1 MENNGLD
8 NFNDLH
14 NDYFHHQ
21 TTLQDEHEL
30 IKIVN
35 KSPVLK
41 NIDIGKIVRGDV
53 NSNILTFEV
62 NRFYD
67 GADLST
73 KGIRFLVKVDNT
85 ISVELASN
93 LQYNDEL
100 IRFSWVMSH
109 FATSKKSVTIAIEFY
124 GVIDDDRDYSLK
136 TTSFTIPIEDSL
148 DINDKE
154 IDAIL
159 DKPENYLTNISNRLE
174 QIEEKLSD
182 INGDS
187 FATLKDITDAIENIK
202 IETVPIDFIKVM
214 E

>member
-1 MENNGLD
+1 M
-8 NFNDLH
+8 
-14 NDYFHHQ
+14 
-21 TTLQDEHEL
+21 
-30 IKIVN
+30 
-35 KSPVLK
+35 
-41 NIDIGKIVRGDV
+41 
-53 NSNILTFEV
+53 
-62 NRFYD
+62 
-67 GADLST
+67 
-73 KGIRFLVKVDNT
+73 
-85 ISVELASN
+85 
-93 LQYNDEL
+93 
-100 IRFSWVMSH
+100 
-109 FATSKKSVTIAIEFY
+109 
-124 GVIDDDRDYSLK
+124 IDDDRDYSLK